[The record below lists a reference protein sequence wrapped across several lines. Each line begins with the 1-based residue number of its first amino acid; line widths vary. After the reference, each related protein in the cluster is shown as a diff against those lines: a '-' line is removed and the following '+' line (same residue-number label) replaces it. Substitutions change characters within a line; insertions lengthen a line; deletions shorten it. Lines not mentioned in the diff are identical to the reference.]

1 MSLVCWLVWFEERND
16 PPDLP
21 DVRDGRLVDVLM
33 KRLVMYWMALG
44 PKCLNMTGVIASGP
58 IVFEL
63 LGLLD
68 GFFGLVASNNEL
80 LVRGLDPVQVAEEP
94 SVRLGG
100 LGPRCTAG

>member
-1 MSLVCWLVWFEERND
+1 
-16 PPDLP
+16 
-21 DVRDGRLVDVLM
+21 
-33 KRLVMYWMALG
+33 
-44 PKCLNMTGVIASGP
+44 MTGVIASGP